1 MRWEQALRQ
10 AVGRLPQIRF
20 RARRPTEPSQMPPA
34 ETIELVEPS
43 APEGATAELQ
53 PQAKPPVS

>member
-20 RARRPTEPSQMPPA
+20 RARRPLEPSQMPPA
-34 ETIELVEPS
+34 ETIELVEPGPIES
-43 APEGATAELQ
+43 TSAELQ
-53 PQAKPPVS
+53 PQAKPPSS